1 MPFLRQLPRWA
12 WFGTG
17 VLAFIAGLVNAVGY
31 LGFRHESISNMTG
44 NSSLLGIA
52 LGKADGSEA
61 THWALAIAAFVLG
74 TMLSGV
80 IVQQSTLQL
89 GRRYGIA
96 LILES
101 VLLFAAMPFLD
112 RSNSAG
118 LYLASI
124 AMGLQNGMVS
134 AYSGAIIRTTH
145 VTGIFTDLGIYLG
158 HLLRGLPVDMLRLR
172 VCVVVATTF
181 ILGSTAGASLF
192 ERLQEHAL
200 LIPAVLTGACGLCYG
215 LYRQYS
221 LAGGRSADRRRQR
234 TYSASEP

>member
-1 MPFLRQLPRWA
+1 MPWLRRLPRWA

-44 NSSLLGIA
+44 NASLLGIA
-52 LGKADGSEA
+52 LGTTNAGEIA
-61 THWALAIAAFVLG
+61 HWALAIAAFVLG

-89 GRRYGIA
+89 GRRYGVA
-96 LILES
+96 LTLES
-101 VLLFAAMPFLD
+101 LLLFLAIPFLD
-112 RSNSAG
+112 ASSSVG

-134 AYSGAIIRTTH
+134 AYSGALIRTTH

-158 HLLRGLPVDMLRLR
+158 HFLRGLPVDRLRLR
-172 VCVVVATTF
+172 VCLVVVATF
-181 ILGSTAGASLF
+181 VLGSMFGALAF
-192 ERLQEHAL
+192 QRWQQHAL
-200 LIPAVLTGACGLCYG
+200 LVPAVLTGACGLCYAA
-215 LYRQYS
+215 YRQYA
-221 LAGGRSADRRRQR
+221 LMGRRS
-234 TYSASEP
+234 TG